1 MNILGK
7 HVTLR
12 AIEKN
17 DLPLLH
23 KWANDPT
30 TQDIMGDIHFPS
42 SLDFQET
49 WFENLQKDKLNQR
62 LAIEVPEQ
70 GLIGITSI
78 IQIDWK
84 NNHAWHGI
92 MLGDKDIR
100 GKGYGIDTVM
110 ATMRYAFDEMHL
122 ERLDGGMIEYNT
134 ISINLY
140 KKLGWVEEG
149 VRRNH
154 LYRKG
159 KYWDYILVGVTR
171 EDYYKLIKQNNY
183 WNE

>member
-1 MNILGK
+1 
-7 HVTLR
+7 
-12 AIEKN
+12 
-17 DLPLLH
+17 
-23 KWANDPT
+23 
-30 TQDIMGDIHFPS
+30 
-42 SLDFQET
+42 
-49 WFENLQKDKLNQR
+49 
-62 LAIEVPEQ
+62 
-70 GLIGITSI
+70 
-78 IQIDWK
+78 
-84 NNHAWHGI
+84 